1 MEQTQTKGL
10 PTLPKSKD
18 RDFWGNAD
26 INLIDMDSKKALLL
40 DLDSISDFKV
50 DLEKRQIY
58 SKATGFGFTFITHSV
73 EIKDGYL
80 FAPYRNKIVKVRL
93 DG

>member
-10 PTLPKSKD
+10 PSLPTTND
-18 RDFWGNAD
+18 RDFWSGAD
-26 INLIDMDSKKALLL
+26 VNLIDMQMRKVLLL
-40 DLDSISDFKV
+40 DTDTISDFTV

-58 SKATGFGFTFITHSV
+58 SKATGLGFSFRTHDV

-80 FAPYRNKIVKVRL
+80 FAPYRNKIVKVKL
-93 DG
+93 